1 MSELTFRLE
10 AFEGPLDLLL
20 HLITKHKLNIYD
32 IEISLLLDQ
41 YLEYIDSLD
50 EQDFDA
56 AGDFLAMAARLV
68 YIKTCSLLPQA
79 EEAEEMKKE
88 LQGELIEYSVCKE
101 AAARLRRECVY
112 GDVFVRPPEKIPV
125 NMTFTGTMPAESLV
139 EAYMGMTAK
148 ARKMRPVRAEQF
160 SPIVAS
166 RIVTV
171 TSKIVYVL
179 KKLYKVGQ
187 CTVVELY
194 DNVTDK
200 SARVATFLAVLELAK
215 SGRIYLNDDNTLI
228 CFNKETPRRH
238 TKQSF
243 VDEPAAPQESPVE
256 SKQLQDETPESEQ
269 AQEQATEQE
278 LISEEIQQPEQA
290 PEPIAEPEPA
300 AETAEE
306 PQSYPEPETDE
317 TEDITEDEPVHI
329 AKYALEPVSRTH
341 SLAVPVYI
349 EVPAEQPL
357 PEAELSVEEA
367 IQEGSA
373 ETASIIEEVVPEELP
388 ETTPVVEEAVS
399 EEPAEPVPAVEEV
412 IREELTE
419 PASIVETVIPDEI
432 TAPKPEAVEISQP
445 ETAEEIVPTPEP
457 EVQTQNDAVTAE
469 EASAVGAENTKDT
482 KNSYSAKDNRFS
494 ARWRWGSPAQTSNC
508 WSYWRERL

>member
-20 HLITKHKLNIYD
+20 HLISKHKLNIYD
-32 IEISLLLDQ
+32 IEISMLLDQ

-125 NMTFTGTMPAESLV
+125 NMTFTGNMPAEALV
-139 EAYMGMTAK
+139 DAYMGMTAK

-179 KKLYKVGQ
+179 KKLYKVGE
-187 CTVVELY
+187 CTVAELY
-194 DNVTDK
+194 DNITDK

-215 SGRIYLNDDNTLI
+215 SGRIYLNEDNTLI

-238 TKQSF
+238 SKQPF
-243 VDEPAAPQESPVE
+243 VDEQPAPAPQPA
-256 SKQLQDETPESEQ
+256 P
-269 AQEQATEQE
+269 A
-278 LISEEIQQPEQA
+278 QQPA
-290 PEPIAEPEPA
+290 
-300 AETAEE
+300 
-306 PQSYPEPETDE
+306 
-317 TEDITEDEPVHI
+317 
-329 AKYALEPVSRTH
+329 
-341 SLAVPVYI
+341 
-349 EVPAEQPL
+349 
-357 PEAELSVEEA
+357 
-367 IQEGSA
+367 
-373 ETASIIEEVVPEELP
+373 
-388 ETTPVVEEAVS
+388 
-399 EEPAEPVPAVEEV
+399 
-412 IREELTE
+412 
-419 PASIVETVIPDEI
+419 
-432 TAPKPEAVEISQP
+432 
-445 ETAEEIVPTPEP
+445 
-457 EVQTQNDAVTAE
+457 
-469 EASAVGAENTKDT
+469 
-482 KNSYSAKDNRFS
+482 
-494 ARWRWGSPAQTSNC
+494 GSPAPAP
-508 WSYWRERL
+508 EVEFKPEP

>member
-20 HLITKHKLNIYD
+20 HLISKHKLNIYD
-32 IEISLLLDQ
+32 IEISMLLDQ

-125 NMTFTGTMPAESLV
+125 NMTFTGNMPAEALV
-139 EAYMGMTAK
+139 DAYMGMTAK

-179 KKLYKVGQ
+179 KKLYKVGE
-187 CTVVELY
+187 CTVAELY
-194 DNVTDK
+194 DNITDK

-215 SGRIYLNDDNTLI
+215 SGRIYLNEDNTLI

-238 TKQSF
+238 SKQPF
-243 VDEPAAPQESPVE
+243 VDEQPAPAPQPA
-256 SKQLQDETPESEQ
+256 P
-269 AQEQATEQE
+269 A
-278 LISEEIQQPEQA
+278 QQPAGSPAPA
-290 PEPIAEPEPA
+290 PEVEFKPEPEPVPEPEPA
-300 AETAEE
+300 QQPAESSAPAPEVE
-306 PQSYPEPETDE
+306 IKPEP
-317 TEDITEDEPVHI
+317 EPVHI
-329 AKYALEPVSRTH
+329 TKYALESVGRTH

-349 EVPAEQPL
+349 EVPAE
-357 PEAELSVEEA
+357 
-367 IQEGSA
+367 
-373 ETASIIEEVVPEELP
+373 ETAEDLP
-388 ETTPVVEEAVS
+388 T
-399 EEPAEPVPAVEEV
+399 
-412 IREELTE
+412 
-419 PASIVETVIPDEI
+419 PDEI
-432 TAPKPEAVEISQP
+432 PCIAEISACS
-445 ETAEEIVPTPEP
+445 AEQTEAA
-457 EVQTQNDAVTAE
+457 EV
-469 EASAVGAENTKDT
+469 SC
-482 KNSYSAKDNRFS
+482 SAKDNRFS
-494 ARWRWGSPAQTSNC
+494 ARCRWGYPAQTSNC
-508 WSYWRERL
+508 WSYWRERI

>member
-20 HLITKHKLNIYD
+20 HLISKHKLNIYD
-32 IEISLLLDQ
+32 IEISMLLDQ

-125 NMTFTGTMPAESLV
+125 NMTFTGNMPAEALV
-139 EAYMGMTAK
+139 DAYMGMTAK

-179 KKLYKVGQ
+179 KKLYKVGE
-187 CTVVELY
+187 CTVAELY
-194 DNVTDK
+194 DNITDK

-215 SGRIYLNDDNTLI
+215 SGRIYLNEDNTLI

-238 TKQSF
+238 SKQPF
-243 VDEPAAPQESPVE
+243 VDEQPAPAQQPAAPPASAPEVEFKPEPEPVPEPVPAQQPAGSPAPAPEVE
-256 SKQLQDETPESEQ
+256 FKPEPEPVPEPES
-269 AQEQATEQE
+269 
-278 LISEEIQQPEQA
+278 A
-290 PEPIAEPEPA
+290 PEPAPAQQPAASPAPAPEVEIKPEPEPVPEPAPAQQPVASPASAPKVEFKPEPEPA
-300 AETAEE
+300 
-306 PQSYPEPETDE
+306 PEPEP
-317 TEDITEDEPVHI
+317 EPVHI
-329 AKYALEPVSRTH
+329 TKYALESVGMTH

-349 EVPAEQPL
+349 EVPAE
-357 PEAELSVEEA
+357 
-367 IQEGSA
+367 
-373 ETASIIEEVVPEELP
+373 ETAEDLP
-388 ETTPVVEEAVS
+388 T
-399 EEPAEPVPAVEEV
+399 
-412 IREELTE
+412 
-419 PASIVETVIPDEI
+419 PDEI
-432 TAPKPEAVEISQP
+432 PCIAEIPACSAEQTEA
-445 ETAEEIVPTPEP
+445 AEV
-457 EVQTQNDAVTAE
+457 
-469 EASAVGAENTKDT
+469 SC
-482 KNSYSAKDNRFS
+482 SAKDNRFS
-494 ARWRWGSPAQTSNC
+494 ARCRWGYPAQTSNC
-508 WSYWRERL
+508 WSYWRERI